1 MDEDPPSSEQECSEP
16 NQEFPLPVITNVF
29 SLAVNPTGPN
39 GIPETTA
46 DSASL
51 VEAETNTN
59 PGMLPDGVCA
69 PRVRKKTT
77 LPKYDRAPRVRK
89 KRSDR
94 KYERRPRVNSQVS
107 PAVAEIQILL
117 PITIDPA
124 SLMLMPAGF
133 DQPQTST
140 DLLSQEPRALDAAQP
155 SGYQSSLGVIH
166 SPSTKSALLYVQQP
180 GEQPSYVPSVPVI
193 ATACSSQVP
202 SATISRSPQHS
213 QYSTEVIEEAMALT
227 SGYSDVLMDHPSLT
241 ESATDL
247 HSNTSSQQQNMY
259 SPSP

>member
-1 MDEDPPSSEQECSEP
+1 MDDDPPSSEQECSEP

-46 DSASL
+46 DSAWL
-51 VEAETNTN
+51 VEEGTNTN

-69 PRVRKKTT
+69 PRVRKKM
-77 LPKYDRAPRVRK
+77 
-89 KRSDR
+89 SDR
-94 KYERRPRVNSQVS
+94 KYEIRPRVNSQVS
-107 PAVAEIQILL
+107 PAVAAIQIVL

-124 SLMLMPAGF
+124 SLILMPAGF

-155 SGYQSSLGVIH
+155 SGYQSSFGVTH

-193 ATACSSQVP
+193 ATACSSHVP
-202 SATISRSPQHS
+202 SATISRPPQHS

-227 SGYSDVLMDHPSLT
+227 SGYSDVFMDHPSLT

-247 HSNTSSQQQNMY
+247 H
-259 SPSP
+259 